1 MTGTAGSMV
10 ESVSSVLQLF
20 RRDSIAFTG
29 AIIFL
34 FFSLVA
40 IFAPFIA
47 PYEPFHMVMS
57 SQGIILGNKSPS
69 GRFLLGTT
77 PMGQDIYSQLVY
89 GSRSALLVGVSAGVL
104 VATIG
109 TLVGLFS
116 GFFGGR
122 VDSALMWLT
131 DVFFGIPLL
140 PLIILLAAYFGASRM
155 NIVIAVGCLLWRDA
169 ARPIRSQVLELR
181 EREFVEV
188 AQMAGASSLRLI
200 FIHIAPNVLPLSVLY
215 ASLSMGWAIL
225 TEASVSFLGLGS
237 TETVS
242 WGYMLHE
249 AFQSQAMA
257 LGKFPW
263 IVPPGICILLLVFS
277 AFAIGRGYE
286 EKLVPTL
293 QEE

>member
-1 MTGTAGSMV
+1 MNQSGNSLF
-10 ESVSSVLQLF
+10 ESVSSVFQLF
-20 RRDSIAFTG
+20 RRDSIALSG
-29 AIIFL
+29 AIIFI
-34 FFSLVA
+34 FFCLVA
-40 IFAPFIA
+40 LLAPFIA
-47 PYEPFHMVMS
+47 PYQPFKMVTS
-57 SQGIILGNKSPS
+57 SQGMILGNEEPS
-69 GRFLLGTT
+69 GRFFLGTT
-77 PMGQDIYSQLVY
+77 PMGQDVFSQLVY
-89 GSRSALLVGVSAGVL
+89 GSRSALLVGVAAGAL
-104 VATIG
+104 VASLG

-116 GFFGGR
+116 GFFGGK
-122 VDSALMWLT
+122 VDSALMWMT

-188 AQMAGASSLRLI
+188 ARMSGASSLRLI
-200 FIHIAPNVLPLSVLY
+200 FIHIAPNILPLSVLY
-215 ASLSMGWAIL
+215 ASISMGWAIL

-237 TETVS
+237 TNTVS

-249 AFQSQAMA
+249 AFQSQAMS
-257 LGKFPW
+257 LGKFAW
-263 IVPPGICILLLVFS
+263 IVPPGICILLVVFS

-286 EKLVPTL
+286 ERLVPTL